1 MKTPRLT
8 PFEVEDLL
16 VGKLRHLLKY
26 HFSKQSADP
35 SDEQHYIPA
44 SNHLRQHKRSQI
56 REAIQ
61 LVKYERSRE
70 RDRYRAITALRSALA
85 TEYDGQIAHIK
96 KALGALLR

>member
-1 MKTPRLT
+1 MKEPRLT

-16 VGKLRHLLKY
+16 VGKLRHLLKR
-26 HFSKQSADP
+26 HFSKQSAEP
-35 SDEQHYIPA
+35 SDEQHYEKA
-44 SNHLRQHKRSQI
+44 SSFGRRHTRTQI

-70 RDRYRAITALRSALA
+70 RDHYRAIMALRSALS
-85 TEYDGQIAHIK
+85 TEYDGQTAHIQ